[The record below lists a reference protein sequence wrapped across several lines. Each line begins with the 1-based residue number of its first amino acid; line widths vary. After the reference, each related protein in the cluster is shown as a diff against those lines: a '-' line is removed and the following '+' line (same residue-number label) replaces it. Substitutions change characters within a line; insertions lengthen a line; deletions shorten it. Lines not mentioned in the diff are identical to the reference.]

1 MGLQEGCAG
10 VGLKIS
16 AGFLAVLVTSSCFC
30 SLLNAAPVLRLVS
43 STVGPVQVAAAGPT
57 NSQTLEAY
65 NLGDG
70 TLSLTFSSSQPW
82 VTAAAGAARNCI
94 TTSAAKSCIP
104 IQFTINTSGLPQGTS
119 SAIVTVGGDSST
131 IDAPQTVVVTVRI
144 GGVNLYAAPGGTR
157 DVHFAA
163 SSYLNTQV
171 ATQDGGHWLA
181 LSVDGSGSFRFNY
194 PYTIHLQ
201 PPATMAAGTYNGKV
215 TTAGGSNP
223 TDNQTIPVTMQVTT
237 QPIAV
242 ASATTATFAPQP
254 APDGLVIRL
263 AQGAPPLTYPFSANV
278 VLNNVGQGTLTAQAP
293 TITGSWLKPDTVPG
307 YGVVPGYYSID
318 PTGLAPGDYPGS
330 LAFASN
336 AANSPVTV
344 PIDLQIVAKGP
355 PLIYYQGVLDN
366 ATFVPGDTVA
376 QGDILVVKGEQLSF
390 SPLTFGAPP
399 LPNAAGGTSVLVNSQ
414 AVPLFYTSYG
424 QIAFQL
430 PYDVPTG
437 PALVQ
442 VMRDDNSISNLVS
455 VNVAPREP
463 RLLVTVN
470 QDSSIN
476 SAAHPAHVGDI
487 LTVYGIG
494 FGATNPAAPAGAA
507 APSSPLASVTPITSV
522 AFGVGFFATDVQ
534 PRFAGL
540 TPTAVGLYQ
549 VNVAVPPGTP
559 SGTVNMSVSVDGVTS
574 NVMTLYVQ

>member
-1 MGLQEGCAG
+1 M
-10 VGLKIS
+10 
-16 AGFLAVLVTSSCFC
+16 
-30 SLLNAAPVLRLVS
+30 LRLVS

-57 NSQTLEAY
+57 NTQTLEAY

-70 TLSLTFSSSQPW
+70 TLSLAVSSSQPW
-82 VTAAAGAARNCI
+82 VSALPGAARKCVTTTAAA
-94 TTSAAKSCIP
+94 SCIP
-104 IQFTINTSGLPQGTS
+104 IQFTINTAGLPQGTS
-119 SAIVTVGGDSST
+119 SAIVTVSGDAST
-131 IDAPQTVVVTVRI
+131 IDAPQTVVVTVRV
-144 GGVNLYAAPGGTR
+144 GGVNVYAAPGRTR

-163 SSYLNTQV
+163 SSYLNSHVT
-171 ATQDGGHWLA
+171 TQDGANWLA

-201 PPATMAAGTYNGKV
+201 PPATMSPGTYNGTV
-215 TTAGGSNP
+215 TTTGGSNP
-223 TDNQTIPVTMQVTT
+223 ADNQTIPVTMQLTT

-278 VLNNVGQGTLTAQAP
+278 VLYNAGQGTLTAEAP
-293 TITGSWLKPDTVPG
+293 TITGSWLKPDNVPG

-318 PTGLAPGDYPGS
+318 PTGLATGDYPGS

-336 AANSPVTV
+336 AANGTVTV
-344 PIDLQIVAKGP
+344 PIDLQIVPKGN

-390 SPLTFGAPP
+390 SPLTSAAPP
-399 LPNAAGGTSVLVNSQ
+399 LPTAAGGTSVLVNGN

-430 PYDVPTG
+430 PYDSPTG
-437 PALVQ
+437 TAMVQ
-442 VMRDDNSISNLVS
+442 VKRDDGSISNLAS
-455 VNVAPREP
+455 VNIAPRAP

-470 QDSSIN
+470 QDYSIN
-476 SAAHPAHVGDI
+476 SAAHPAHVGDA

-494 FGATNPAAPAGAA
+494 FGATSPAVTSGAA
-507 APSSPLASVTPITSV
+507 APSNPLASVTPITNV
-522 AFGVGFFATDVQ
+522 AFGFGFFATDVQ
-534 PRFAGL
+534 PLFAGL
-540 TPTAVGLYQ
+540 TPTAAGLYQ
-549 VNVAVPPGTP
+549 VNVVVPPGTP
-559 SGTVNMSVSVDGVTS
+559 SGTVNLSVQVGGVAS
-574 NVMTLYVQ
+574 NVITLYVQ